1 MALSSGAALFTVPV
15 SVSHIPLDLY
25 GAWLA
30 SGNILAWATM
40 IDPGF
45 GLLTQQQVAT
55 TYGAGN
61 LDSAGKIISGGV
73 LLNFIVAALL
83 AGICSILIP
92 WLPQLLSIS
101 GQGIFFY
108 HQLQSACWMA
118 TLGLF

>member
-61 LDSAGKIISGGV
+61 LDSAGKIITGGV
-73 LLNFIVAALL
+73 LLNFMVAVSNHLK
-83 AGICSILIP
+83 SKWKP
-92 WLPQLLSIS
+92 
-101 GQGIFFY
+101 
-108 HQLQSACWMA
+108 LQS
-118 TLGLF
+118 TIVRSSR

>member
-1 MALSSGAALFTVPV
+1 VKWNVFFHFLIMALSSGAALFTVPV

-45 GLLTQQQVAT
+45 GMLTQQQVAV

-61 LDSAGKIISGGV
+61 LNSAGKIITGGV
-73 LLNFIVAALL
+73 LLLAAS
-83 AGICSILIP
+83 ADA
-92 WLPQLLSIS
+92 IS
-101 GQGIFFY
+101 RKRGNVVVR
-108 HQLQSACWMA
+108 
-118 TLGLF
+118 